1 MREAAKAF
9 LALGVCSAVA
19 LGAPVE
25 EVEPND
31 TLATAQFIAEEFYP
45 FGAVAISG
53 SMIPEEPNFPEFDV
67 DVFSFDVEAGDIVV
81 VSVFSLDPLGDP
93 VLGVYDPNG
102 NMFALEDDSFGL
114 NPLWGGVLPVSGNW
128 KFVVGGNDQDV
139 LMGDHDE
146 TFDYLFTWKIPEPTA
161 AALVAIGLL
170 GLTCRRGRRVLAC
183 D

>member
-1 MREAAKAF
+1 MREGMKAL
-9 LALGVCSAVA
+9 LALGICSAVA

-67 DVFSFDVEAGDIVV
+67 DVFSFDVEAGDLVV

-93 VLGVYDPNG
+93 VLGVYAPNG
-102 NMFALEDDSFGL
+102 NLFELVDDSFGL
-114 NPLWGGVLPVSGNW
+114 NPLWDGVIPVSGNW

-139 LMGDHDE
+139 FGSHDE
-146 TFDYLFTWKIPEPTA
+146 SFDYLLTFKIPEPTA
-161 AALVAIGLL
+161 VALVAIGLL
-170 GLTCRRGRRVLAC
+170 GLTRRRRGLGS

>member
-1 MREAAKAF
+1 MREGLNAL

-19 LGAPVE
+19 LGAPVD

-31 TLATAQFIAEEFYP
+31 TLVTAQFIGEEFYP

-53 SMIPEEPNFPEFDV
+53 ALIPEEPDFPLFDV

-81 VSVFSLDPLGDP
+81 VSVFSLDPLGDA
-93 VLGVYDPNG
+93 VLGVYAPDDT
-102 NMFALEDDSFGL
+102 LYDLVDDSVGL
-114 NPLWGGVLPVSGNW
+114 NPFWGGEIPESGLW

-139 LMGDHDE
+139 FGPHDE
-146 TFDYLFTWKIPEPTA
+146 SFDYLLTFKIPEPTA
-161 AALVAIGLL
+161 VALVAIGLL
-170 GLTCRRGRRVLAC
+170 GLTRPRRRRVLGS